1 MIKMNDAVSEI
12 EKLNYKTGNRFL
24 LEDINWQVKKGESW
38 VVFGLNG
45 SGKTTLLSI
54 IAGFGRYSN
63 GKLRILGEEYTA
75 DNLRALRRKVG
86 FVSSSFFD
94 KYYTCEKARDIILS
108 GLGGGLGLEKPP
120 DARELL
126 KVKNLVKI
134 ADIAYQSEQPFNELS
149 KGERQKVLIARAL
162 IGEPEILILDE
173 PGTGL
178 DIKARAQM
186 LSYVRQIAQTKMTI
200 IYVTHYL
207 DEIPA
212 DFTKT
217 VFLKDGRIAAQGETK
232 ELFRADN
239 LERFLKIS
247 AKSGE
252 G

>member
-1 MIKMNDAVSEI
+1 MLQLKNICKSYTTGDFTQVALNDVSISFRDNEFVAI
-12 EKLNYKTGNRFL
+12 LGP
-24 LEDINWQVKKGESW
+24 S
-38 VVFGLNG
+38 G

-232 ELFRADN
+232 ELF
-239 LERFLKIS
+239 
-247 AKSGE
+247 SG

>member
-1 MIKMNDAVSEI
+1 MLIRASSPS
-12 EKLNYKTGNRFL
+12 TSFL
-24 LEDINWQVKKGESW
+24 
-38 VVFGLNG
+38 
-45 SGKTTLLSI
+45 
-54 IAGFGRYSN
+54 
-63 GKLRILGEEYTA
+63 
-75 DNLRALRRKVG
+75 
-86 FVSSSFFD
+86 
-94 KYYTCEKARDIILS
+94 
-108 GLGGGLGLEKPP
+108 
-120 DARELL
+120 
-126 KVKNLVKI
+126 
-134 ADIAYQSEQPFNELS
+134 

-178 DIKARAQM
+178 DMKARAQM